1 MRNMLTE
8 LKRCNSVGNIEG
20 IFFLISILAG
30 NEKIKKEELRNRC
43 ALEKDIVLNFPGVMA
58 FFQYLG
64 LVEFKGENVFPTPT
78 LNAVA
83 EKDREASV
91 AFLVETCINRLVQD
105 GIFDKDA
112 TGFDA
117 EKGHITIKRSAFPL
131 EYAAVRNFLI
141 MTGALEKASNSEIC
155 VSSVYE
161 PDWTEQL
168 SERRKKISLDQL
180 LKQQEEQNKRGLE
193 AEEFVLRLEQQR
205 LPEMAGLIK
214 RISDFDVK
222 AGYDIVSFVSGKD
235 KQYNRFIEVKSYIGN
250 PHFFWSENEAD
261 VAKLLGNRYVLCLVN
276 YEKINQPGYQ
286 PDFIVNPYEV
296 IFSEEDWLATTAS
309 FRIQKI

>member
-1 MRNMLTE
+1 MLTE

-20 IFFLISILAG
+20 VFFLISILAG

-64 LVEFKGENVFPTPT
+64 LVEFKGESVIPTPT

-83 EKDREASV
+83 EKEREAV
-91 AFLVETCINRLVQD
+91 IEFLVETCINRLVED

-112 TGFDA
+112 TGFNI

-180 LKQQEEQNKRGLE
+180 LKQQEEQSRRGLE
-193 AEEFVLRLEQQR
+193 AEEFVLLFEQQR
-205 LPEMAGLIK
+205 LPDKARLIK

-222 AGYDIVSFVSGKD
+222 AGYDIVSFVSGED

-261 VAKLLGNRYVLCLVN
+261 VAKLLGNQYVLCLVN
-276 YEKINQPGYQ
+276 YEKIKQPGYQ
-286 PDFIVNPYEV
+286 PDFIVNPYKV
-296 IFSEEDWLATTAS
+296 IFNEEDWLTTTAS